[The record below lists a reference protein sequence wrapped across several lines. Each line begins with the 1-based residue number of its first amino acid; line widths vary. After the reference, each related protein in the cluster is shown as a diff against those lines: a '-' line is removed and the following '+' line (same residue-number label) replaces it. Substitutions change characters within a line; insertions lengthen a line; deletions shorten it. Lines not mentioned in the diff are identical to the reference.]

1 MAIALLKVK
10 QLDAISHEDLFQ
22 LLDLF
27 NLVHNGEGNKLIEL
41 KKTLAF
47 ILLIER

>member
-10 QLDAISHEDLFQ
+10 QLETITHDDLYQ
-22 LLDLF
+22 MLRLF
-27 NLVHNGEGNKLIEL
+27 NLDPNSDGNKLIEL